1 MSNTPISTN
10 STTKPVEVYK
20 LAPSVYAELERVL
33 GANMKYPPKT
43 EIDAAY
49 RCGVNDVL
57 LMLRGGF
64 VG

>member
-1 MSNTPISTN
+1 MSTNTLSTN
-10 STTKPVEVYK
+10 STTTVHEVYK
-20 LAPSVYAELERVL
+20 LTPSVYAELERVL
-33 GANMKYPPKT
+33 GANMKYPPKN
-43 EIDAAY
+43 EIEAAY